1 MAGPARRATL
11 RARLL
16 DQIQRGEEVYGRQ
29 LAARLLSDSGAVARC
44 LDRLEADGK
53 IVSRWVGRTRLYRRA
68 GGAAPRGRRL
78 AGDDPLLRYAI
89 QRLRRLEEPKLLAVL
104 PFGSRARGD
113 ARPDSDV
120 DLVVV
125 VQERG
130 PGLRTWRRLREV
142 LGDIPA
148 AVDLIVYSDEQA
160 RRWAKIPANPLREAI
175 ELSRQRPRML
185 AGGVARAKSGVA
197 LARGG

>member
-1 MAGPARRATL
+1 MAEPARRATL

-29 LAARLLSDSGAVARC
+29 LAARLRSDPGAVARC

-53 IVSRWVGRTRLYRRA
+53 IVSRWVGRTRLYLGA
-68 GGAAPRGRRL
+68 PGAAPKGRRP
-78 AGDDPLLRYAI
+78 GGYDPLLRSAI
-89 QRLRRLEEPKLLAVL
+89 QRLRRIEEPKVLAIL

-125 VQERG
+125 AQKPG

-148 AVDLIVYSDEQA
+148 AVDLIVYSEAQA

-175 ELSRQRPRML
+175 ELSRRRPRML
-185 AGGVARAKSGVA
+185 AEGAPWSRGAR
-197 LARGG
+197 